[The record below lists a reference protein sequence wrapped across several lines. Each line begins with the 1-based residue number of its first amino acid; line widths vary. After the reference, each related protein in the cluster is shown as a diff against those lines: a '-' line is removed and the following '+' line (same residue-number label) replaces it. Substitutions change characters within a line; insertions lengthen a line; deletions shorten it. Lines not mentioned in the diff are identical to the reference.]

1 MSASGHG
8 PIGTGL
14 PADGEPFLEA
24 LRGMARGFMESRA
37 FLTALELDVF
47 TGVGRGGTAAEV
59 AQRIGTDARGT
70 AALLHHLAAAGLL
83 AKEGGIF
90 RSIPAARRYLDRGS
104 PECVRDGFL
113 HSLHLWDRWSGLTGS
128 VRNGLPAPRDGK
140 CGPAES
146 TETFIAA
153 MHQNASARAP
163 HLVHGVGTGGVR
175 RMLDVGGG
183 SGAYS
188 IAFAKDNPVLRA
200 EVLDREDVVPI
211 AARHAAE
218 AGVAD
223 RVTTRVGDMCADTFG
238 FGYDLIL
245 LSAVCHMF
253 GPDDN
258 ADIVRRA
265 ATALAPGGRLVVHDF
280 VLDADMAGPRPATL
294 FVLNMLVNTERGG
307 NYSAEQYAAWMTAAG
322 LVDVAHDPLPGPMSI
337 VVGRRLQHGETRRS
351 SPPPSAS

>member
-1 MSASGHG
+1 MGGAMAGS
-8 PIGTGL
+8 GTGSL
-14 PADGEPFLEA
+14 PADGEAFLDA
-24 LRGMARGFMESRA
+24 LRNLARGFMESRA
-37 FLTALELDVF
+37 FLTAFELDVF
-47 TGVGRGGTAAEV
+47 TGVGRGGTAPEI
-59 AQRIGTDARGT
+59 AQRIGTDPRGT
-70 AALLHHLAAAGLL
+70 AALLHHLVAVGLL
-83 AKEGGIF
+83 SKEGGTF
-90 RSIPAARRYLDRGS
+90 HSSPAARKYLDRGS

-113 HSLHLWDRWSGLTGS
+113 HSVHLWNRWSGLSES
-128 VRNGLPAPRDGK
+128 VRSGLPAPRDGK
-140 CGPAES
+140 CAPDEA

-163 HLVHGVGTGGVR
+163 QLVRAVGTGGVR

-188 IAFAKDNPVLRA
+188 IAFARDSPVLRA
-200 EVLDREDVVPI
+200 EVLDREDVVSI
-211 AARHAAE
+211 AERHASG

-223 RVTTRVGDMCADTFG
+223 RVTARVGDMCSDTFG

-280 VLDADMAGPRPATL
+280 VLDPDLAGPRPATL
-294 FVLNMLVNTERGG
+294 FALNMLVNTARGG
-307 NYSAEQYAAWMTAAG
+307 NYSADQYASWMAAAG
-322 LVDVAHDPLPGPMSI
+322 LVDVRHDPLPGPTSI
-337 VVGRRLQHGETRRS
+337 VVGRRLQHGETRRT
-351 SPPPSAS
+351 SPPPSGS